1 MKKPE
6 ALKIL
11 KEAEDCYAQ
20 GQSGEA
26 ILKYKIV
33 IKWMAKVIEEFSQL
47 TTSDC
52 EKEARLICA
61 LKSELSEIAET
72 SKAKM
77 KLVMDGNL
85 STPSNVNRLK
95 ELLAMAG
102 TVEGM
107 EIARIRIWGVLVT
120 HENLKKEQAK

>member
-1 MKKPE
+1 
-6 ALKIL
+6 
-11 KEAEDCYAQ
+11 
-20 GQSGEA
+20 
-26 ILKYKIV
+26 
-33 IKWMAKVIEEFSQL
+33 MAKVIEEFSQL